1 MELGRAA
8 GLDHRPGPVLQI
20 QYLRGVAA
28 LLVVFHHVRTPV
40 AALYSP
46 LGKFEAA
53 MNGVDVF
60 FVISGFIM
68 CTASRSEP
76 AGEFV
81 RRRLIRVVPLYWVFT
96 LLFVLLVPGFTGMP
110 KDPPIQDILRSLLF
124 IPFNNPAYFDRVWP
138 LLIPGWTL
146 NYEMFF
152 YAVFALGLLIRKP
165 LTIVCLTIPAL
176 AALGLAIH
184 FTDPALKTYTDF
196 KLLEFTAGVL
206 LGLAFQRFSFKGLA
220 SLLPVGLVPL
230 LLINPFRDWAP
241 PALLAASTLLV
252 AGALSLESSFKRP
265 IGTLKLLGD
274 ASYSIYLS
282 HLLVLSLGYHLL
294 PRLPL
299 TGWPQFIA
307 FAVFVLAGS
316 AAFGVATY
324 YFLERPLTRLLS
336 RLTRLIADALKPKGR
351 TAALPNSAR

>member
-8 GLDHRPGPVLQI
+8 GLDHRPGPVMQI

-28 LLVVFHHVRTPV
+28 MLVVFHHIRTPV

-68 CTASRSEP
+68 CTASRNEP
-76 AGEFV
+76 AGEFA
-81 RRRLIRVVPLYWVFT
+81 RRRLIRVVPLYWLFT
-96 LLFVLLVPGFTGMP
+96 LLFVLILPGFTGMP

-124 IPFNNPAYFDRVWP
+124 VPFNNPAYFGRVWP

-165 LTIVCLTIPAL
+165 LTTVCLAIPAL
-176 AALGLAIH
+176 AGLGLAAH

-196 KLLEFTAGVL
+196 KLLEFTAGAL

-220 SLLPVGLVPL
+220 PLLPVGFVL
-230 LLINPFRDWAP
+230 LMLINPFRDWAP
-241 PALLAASTLLV
+241 PALLAASTLLT
-252 AGALSLESSFKRP
+252 AGALSLERSFKRP
-265 IGTLKLLGD
+265 IGVLKLLGD

-282 HLLVLSLGYHLL
+282 HLLVLSLGYRLL

-307 FAVFVLAGS
+307 FAVFVLTGS
-316 AAFGVATY
+316 AAFGIAAY
-324 YFLERPLTRLLS
+324 YFLERPLTRLL
-336 RLTRLIADALKPKGR
+336 TRITRPRSAVANPKAR